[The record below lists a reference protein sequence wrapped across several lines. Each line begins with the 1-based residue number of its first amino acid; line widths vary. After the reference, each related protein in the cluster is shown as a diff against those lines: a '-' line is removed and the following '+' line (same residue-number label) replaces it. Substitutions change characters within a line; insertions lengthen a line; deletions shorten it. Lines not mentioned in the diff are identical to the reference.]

1 METKKRIK
9 ELQEKIK
16 QYDYEYH
23 VLDKPTI
30 SDVEYDKLL
39 RELIDLE
46 DTHPEYKTQDS
57 PTQRVGGKILDEFE
71 KVEHTIPMLSL
82 SNAFS
87 EDELKDFDTRVKK
100 LAEEFTY
107 VVEAKIDGLAASL
120 TYEDG
125 QFVRAATR
133 GNGSVGEDVTHNVKT
148 IKSVPLTL
156 DNDDSIEVRGEIYMN
171 KAAFLRLNE
180 ARKQADEAPF
190 KNPRNA
196 AAGSIR
202 QLNSKIA
209 AKRDLDMIV
218 YTLAERYEQA
228 TKTQMDVFSYLEK
241 LGFKTNLHKMCKTI
255 DDVIEEVNTIETTRH
270 DYPYDIDGAVIK
282 VNERALYQQIGYTAK
297 SPKWAIAYK
306 FKAEEVMTHIN
317 DIIFQVGR
325 TGQITPVAVLE
336 PVEVQGSTVSRATLH
351 NDNYIQDKDIRVHDD
366 VLIKKAGD
374 VIPEVVS
381 VIKERRKNE
390 DPFQMISDCPV
401 CGSTLKRTESGADL
415 YCDNDDCPAKNM
427 EKLIHFSSRKAMN
440 IEGLGNRI
448 IELFFN
454 EGYLQTIPDIYR
466 LKDHKNVLETRSGF
480 GKKSIEK
487 LLKSIEAS
495 KENSLEQLLFGL
507 GIRYVGQKV
516 SKVLAMQFKELFDMI
531 HVSFD
536 NLVAIDEIGE
546 KIAQSVVDYFSKE
559 DTITM
564 LKTLKDL
571 GVNTTYKG
579 PTSQSGKFDGM
590 TFVLTGKLE
599 NYTRGEAKKA
609 IESRGGKVTGS
620 VSSNTDV
627 VIAGNDAG
635 SKLDK
640 AKELNID
647 TWDEDTFTAS
657 L

>member
-1 METKKRIK
+1 MDAKKRIK
-9 ELQEKIK
+9 ELQDKIK
-16 QYDYEYH
+16 RYDYEYH
-23 VLDKPTI
+23 VLDQPTI
-30 SDVEYDKLL
+30 SDVEYDKHL

-46 DTHPEYKTQDS
+46 EKHPEYKTEDS
-57 PTQRVGGKILDEFE
+57 PTQRVGGTILDEFE
-71 KVEHTIPMLSL
+71 KVEHRIQMLSL

-87 EDELKDFDTRVKK
+87 DDELRDFDARVKK
-100 LAEEFTY
+100 LANDVTY

-133 GNGSVGEDVTHNVKT
+133 GNGAVGEDVTHNVRT

-156 DNDDSIEVRGEIYMN
+156 ETDDSIEVRGEVYMN

-180 ARKQADEAPF
+180 ARKEDNEASF

-202 QLNSKIA
+202 QLDSKVA

-218 YTLAERYEQA
+218 YTLAEEDAQA
-228 TKTQMDVFSYLEK
+228 SKTQMEVFSYLKK
-241 LGFKTNLHKMCKTI
+241 LGFKTNLHKACDTI
-255 DDVIEEVNTIETTRH
+255 EDVIKEVNTIETTRH

-282 VNERALYQQIGYTAK
+282 VNEREYYQDIGYTAK

-336 PVEVQGSTVSRATLH
+336 PVDVPGSTVSRATLH
-351 NDNYIQDKDIRVHDD
+351 NDKYIHEKDIRVNDD

-381 VIKERRKNE
+381 VIKERRSNE
-390 DPFQMISDCPV
+390 TPFKMISHCPE

-415 YCDNDDCPAKNM
+415 FCDNDTCPAKNM
-427 EKLIHFSSRKAMN
+427 EKLIHFASRKAMN

-454 EGYLQTIPDIYR
+454 EGYLQKIPDIYQ
-466 LKDHKNVLETRSGF
+466 LYTHKDTLETRSGF

-487 LLKSIEAS
+487 LLDSIEAS

-516 SKVLAMQFKELFDMI
+516 SKVLAMQFTELFDMI
-531 HVSFD
+531 HVSFED
-536 NLVAIDEIGE
+536 LISIDEIGE
-546 KIAQSVVDYFSKE
+546 KIAQSVVDYFNDE
-559 DTITM
+559 DTVAM
-564 LKTLKDL
+564 LETLKDL

-579 PTSQSGKFDGM
+579 PTSQSGAFDGM

-609 IESRGGKVTGS
+609 IEARGGKVTGS
-620 VSSNTDV
+620 VSSNTTV
-627 VIAGNDAG
+627 VVAGSDAG
-635 SKLDK
+635 SKLEK
-640 AKELNID
+640 AKSLNID
-647 TWDEDTFTAS
+647 TWDEATFTSS

>member
-1 METKKRIK
+1 MDAKKRIK
-9 ELQEKIK
+9 ELQNKIK

-23 VLDKPTI
+23 VLDQPTI
-30 SDVEYDKLL
+30 SDIEYDKLM

-46 DTHPEYKTQDS
+46 ETYPEYKTEDS

-82 SNAFS
+82 SNAFN
-87 EDELKDFDTRVKK
+87 EDELRDFDIRVKK
-100 LAEEFTY
+100 LADDFTY

-125 QFVRAATR
+125 RFVRAATR
-133 GNGSVGEDVTHNVKT
+133 GNGLIGEDVTHNVKT

-156 DNDDSIEVRGEIYMN
+156 DNDDSIEVRGEVYMN

-180 ARKQADEAPF
+180 ARKEADEDPF

-202 QLNSKIA
+202 QLDSKVA

-218 YTLAERYEQA
+218 YTLAEEDEQS
-228 TKTQMDVFSYLEK
+228 TKTQMQVFSHLK
-241 LGFKTNLHKMCKTI
+241 NLGFKTNLHKMCKTI
-255 DDVIEEVNTIETTRH
+255 DDVIKEVNTIESIRH
-270 DYPYDIDGAVIK
+270 EYPYDIDGAVIK
-282 VNERALYQQIGYTAK
+282 VNERDLYKKIGYTAK

-336 PVEVQGSTVSRATLH
+336 PVDVQGSTVSRATLH
-351 NDNYIQDKDIRVHDD
+351 NDNYIYEKDIRVHDD

-381 VIKERRKNE
+381 VIKERRTNE
-390 DPFQMISDCPV
+390 TPFEMITNCPV
-401 CGSTLKRTESGADL
+401 CGTKLKRTESGADL
-415 YCDNDDCPAKNM
+415 YCDNNNCPAKNM
-427 EKLIHFSSRKAMN
+427 EKLIHFASRKAMN

-454 EGYLQTIPDIYR
+454 EGYLKTIPDIYR
-466 LKDHKNVLETRSGF
+466 LKDHKQTLETRSGF

-487 LLKSIEAS
+487 LLNSIEAS
-495 KENSLEQLLFGL
+495 KENSLELLLFGL

-536 NLVAIDEIGE
+536 ELVSIDEIGE
-546 KIAQSVVDYFSKE
+546 KIAQSVVDYFNDE
-559 DTITM
+559 DKVAM
-564 LKTLKDL
+564 LKALKDS

-599 NYTRGEAKKA
+599 KYSRGEAKEA

-620 VSSNTDV
+620 VSSNTNI
-627 VIAGNDAG
+627 VIAGSEAG

-640 AKELNID
+640 AKKLNID
-647 TWDEDTFTAS
+647 IWDEEKLTAS